1 MIVLDT
7 NVVSELVRPSPNRSV
22 VEWVDEHDSSELVI
36 TALTA
41 AELRAGV
48 ALLPE
53 GRRKDELGMRI
64 ESLLVE
70 TFAGYVLAFR
80 CGLLCLLRGGPRC
93 PHPRWPPDHHFRCTD
108 RCGLPPVRLSLGDKE
123 HHRLHRHRHTAGQP
137 VGPHDLKL

>member
-7 NVVSELVRPSPNRSV
+7 HVVSELVRPSPNRSV
-22 VEWVDEHDSSELVI
+22 VEWVDEHDSSELVL

-53 GRRKDELGMRI
+53 GRRRDELGMRI

-70 TFAGYVLAFR
+70 TFAGYVLAFDVGSSAYYAEVLAVR
-80 CGLLCLLRGGPRC
+80 TRGGRPITTFDAQIAAVCRQYDSVLAT
-93 PHPRWPPDHHFRCTD
+93 RNTTD
-108 RCGLPPVRLSLGDKE
+108 FTDTGIQLVNPWDP
-123 HHRLHRHRHTAGQP
+123 TI
-137 VGPHDLKL
+137 

>member
-7 NVVSELVRPSPNRSV
+7 HVVSELVRPSPNRSV
-22 VEWVDEHDSSELVI
+22 VEWVDEHDSSELVL

-53 GRRKDELGMRI
+53 GRRRVELGMRI

-70 TFAGYVLAFR
+70 TFAGYVLAFDVGSSAYYAEVLAVR
-80 CGLLCLLRGGPRC
+80 TRGGRPITTFDAQIAAVCRQYDSVLAT
-93 PHPRWPPDHHFRCTD
+93 RNTTD
-108 RCGLPPVRLSLGDKE
+108 FTDTGIQLVNPWDP
-123 HHRLHRHRHTAGQP
+123 TI
-137 VGPHDLKL
+137 

>member
-1 MIVLDT
+1 MIVLDS

-53 GRRKDELGMRI
+53 GRRRDELGMRI

-70 TFAGYVLAFR
+70 TFAGYVLAFDVGSSAYYAEVLAVR
-80 CGLLCLLRGGPRC
+80 TRGGRPITTFDAQIAAVCRQYDSVLAT
-93 PHPRWPPDHHFRCTD
+93 RNTTD
-108 RCGLPPVRLSLGDKE
+108 FTDTGIQLVNPWDP
-123 HHRLHRHRHTAGQP
+123 TI
-137 VGPHDLKL
+137 

>member
-53 GRRKDELGMRI
+53 GRRRVELGMRI

-70 TFAGYVLAFR
+70 TFAGYVLAFDVGSSAYYAEVLAVR
-80 CGLLCLLRGGPRC
+80 TRGGRPITTFDTQIAAVCRQYDSVLAT
-93 PHPRWPPDHHFRCTD
+93 RNTTD
-108 RCGLPPVRLSLGDKE
+108 FTD
-123 HHRLHRHRHTAGQP
+123 AGIQLVNP
-137 VGPHDLKL
+137 WDLTI

>member
-7 NVVSELVRPSPNRSV
+7 NVVSELVRLSPNRSV

-48 ALLPE
+48 ALLPG
-53 GRRKDELGMRI
+53 GRRRDELGIRI

-70 TFAGYVLAFR
+70 TFAGYVLAFDVGSSAYYADVLAVR
-80 CGLLCLLRGGPRC
+80 TRSSLPISTFDAQIAAVCRQYDAVLATRNT
-93 PHPRWPPDHHFRCTD
+93 TD
-108 RCGLPPVRLSLGDKE
+108 F
-123 HHRLHRHRHTAGQP
+123 AGTEVMLVNP
-137 VGPHDLKL
+137 WDPAL

>member
-1 MIVLDT
+1 VIVLDS

-22 VEWVDEHDSSELVI
+22 VEWVDEHDSSELVL

-53 GRRKDELGMRI
+53 GRRRDELGMRI

-70 TFAGYVLAFR
+70 TFAGYVLAFDVGSSAYYAEVLAVR
-80 CGLLCLLRGGPRC
+80 TRGGRPITTFDAQIAAVCRQYDSVLAT
-93 PHPRWPPDHHFRCTD
+93 RNTTD
-108 RCGLPPVRLSLGDKE
+108 FTDTGIQLVNPWDP
-123 HHRLHRHRHTAGQP
+123 TI
-137 VGPHDLKL
+137 

>member
-7 NVVSELVRPSPNRSV
+7 HVVSELVRPSPNRSV
-22 VEWVDEHDSSELVI
+22 VEWVDEHDSSELVL

-53 GRRKDELGMRI
+53 GRRGDELGMRI

-70 TFAGYVLAFR
+70 TFAGYVLAFDVGSSAYYAEVLAVR
-80 CGLLCLLRGGPRC
+80 TRGGRPITTFDAQIAAVCRQYDSVLAT
-93 PHPRWPPDHHFRCTD
+93 RNTTD
-108 RCGLPPVRLSLGDKE
+108 FTDTGIQLVNPWDP
-123 HHRLHRHRHTAGQP
+123 TI
-137 VGPHDLKL
+137 

>member
-70 TFAGYVLAFR
+70 TFAGYVLAFDV
-80 CGLLCLLRGGPRC
+80 GSSAYYAELLAVRTRGGRPITTFDAQIAAVCRQYDSVLAT
-93 PHPRWPPDHHFRCTD
+93 RNTTD
-108 RCGLPPVRLSLGDKE
+108 FTDTGIQLVNPWDP
-123 HHRLHRHRHTAGQP
+123 TI
-137 VGPHDLKL
+137 

>member
-53 GRRKDELGMRI
+53 GRRGDELGMRI

-70 TFAGYVLAFR
+70 TFAGYVLAFDVGSSAYYAEVLAVR
-80 CGLLCLLRGGPRC
+80 TRGGRPITTFDAQIAAVCRQYDSVLAT
-93 PHPRWPPDHHFRCTD
+93 RNTTD
-108 RCGLPPVRLSLGDKE
+108 FTDTGIQLVNPWDP
-123 HHRLHRHRHTAGQP
+123 TI
-137 VGPHDLKL
+137 

>member
-22 VEWVDEHDSSELVI
+22 VEWVDEHDSSELVL

-53 GRRKDELGMRI
+53 GRRGDELGMRI

-70 TFAGYVLAFR
+70 TFAGYVLAFDVGSSAYYAEVLAVR
-80 CGLLCLLRGGPRC
+80 TRGGRPITTFDAQIAAVCRQYDSVLAT
-93 PHPRWPPDHHFRCTD
+93 RNTTD
-108 RCGLPPVRLSLGDKE
+108 FTDTGIQLVNPWDP
-123 HHRLHRHRHTAGQP
+123 TI
-137 VGPHDLKL
+137 

>member
-1 MIVLDT
+1 VIVLDT

-22 VEWVDEHDSSELVI
+22 VEWVDEHDSSELVL

-53 GRRKDELGMRI
+53 GRRGDELGMRI

-70 TFAGYVLAFR
+70 TFAGYVLAFDVGSSAYYAEVLAVR
-80 CGLLCLLRGGPRC
+80 TRGGRPITTFDAQIAAVCRQYDSVLAT
-93 PHPRWPPDHHFRCTD
+93 RNTTD
-108 RCGLPPVRLSLGDKE
+108 FTDTGIQLVNPWDP
-123 HHRLHRHRHTAGQP
+123 TI
-137 VGPHDLKL
+137 

>member
-1 MIVLDT
+1 MIVLDS

-70 TFAGYVLAFR
+70 TFAGYVLAFDVGSSAYYAEVLAVR
-80 CGLLCLLRGGPRC
+80 TRGGRPITTFDAQIAAVCRQYDSVLAT
-93 PHPRWPPDHHFRCTD
+93 RNTTD
-108 RCGLPPVRLSLGDKE
+108 FTDTGIQLVNPWDP
-123 HHRLHRHRHTAGQP
+123 TI
-137 VGPHDLKL
+137 

>member
-22 VEWVDEHDSSELVI
+22 VEWVDEHDSSELVL

-48 ALLPE
+48 ALLPV
-53 GRRKDELGMRI
+53 GRRGDELGMRI

-70 TFAGYVLAFR
+70 TFAGYVLAFDVGSSAYYAEVLAVR
-80 CGLLCLLRGGPRC
+80 TRGGRPITTFDAQIAAVCRQYDSVLAT
-93 PHPRWPPDHHFRCTD
+93 RNTTD
-108 RCGLPPVRLSLGDKE
+108 FTDTGIQLVNPWDP
-123 HHRLHRHRHTAGQP
+123 TI
-137 VGPHDLKL
+137 

>member
-1 MIVLDT
+1 VIVLDT

-22 VEWVDEHDSSELVI
+22 VDWVDEHDSSELVI

-53 GRRKDELGMRI
+53 GRWKDELGMRI

-70 TFAGYVLAFR
+70 TFAGYVLAFDVGSSAYYAEVLAVR
-80 CGLLCLLRGGPRC
+80 TRGGRPITTFDAQIAAVCRQYDSVLAT
-93 PHPRWPPDHHFRCTD
+93 RNTTD
-108 RCGLPPVRLSLGDKE
+108 FTDTGIQLVNPWDP
-123 HHRLHRHRHTAGQP
+123 TI
-137 VGPHDLKL
+137 

>member
-1 MIVLDT
+1 VIVLDT

-53 GRRKDELGMRI
+53 SRRKDELGMRI

-70 TFAGYVLAFR
+70 TFAGYVLAFDVGSSAYYAEVLAVR
-80 CGLLCLLRGGPRC
+80 TRGGRPITTFDAQIAAVCRQYDSVLAT
-93 PHPRWPPDHHFRCTD
+93 RNTTD
-108 RCGLPPVRLSLGDKE
+108 FTDTGIQLVNPWDP
-123 HHRLHRHRHTAGQP
+123 TI
-137 VGPHDLKL
+137 

>member
-1 MIVLDT
+1 VIVLDT

-53 GRRKDELGMRI
+53 GRRRDELGMRI

-70 TFAGYVLAFR
+70 TFAGNVLAFDVGSSAYYAEVLAVR
-80 CGLLCLLRGGPRC
+80 TRGGRPITTFDAQIAAVCRQYDSVLAT
-93 PHPRWPPDHHFRCTD
+93 RNTTD
-108 RCGLPPVRLSLGDKE
+108 FTDTGIQLVNPWDP
-123 HHRLHRHRHTAGQP
+123 TI
-137 VGPHDLKL
+137 

>member
-1 MIVLDT
+1 VIVLDS

-22 VEWVDEHDSSELVI
+22 VEWVDEHDSSELVL

-53 GRRKDELGMRI
+53 GRRRDELGMRI

-70 TFAGYVLAFR
+70 TFAGYVLAFDVGSSAYYAEVLAVR
-80 CGLLCLLRGGPRC
+80 TRGGRPITTIDAQIAAVCRQYDSVLAT
-93 PHPRWPPDHHFRCTD
+93 RNTTD
-108 RCGLPPVRLSLGDKE
+108 FTDTGIQLVNPWDP
-123 HHRLHRHRHTAGQP
+123 TI
-137 VGPHDLKL
+137 

>member
-1 MIVLDT
+1 MIVLDS

-22 VEWVDEHDSSELVI
+22 VEWVDEHDSSELVL

-53 GRRKDELGMRI
+53 GRRRDELGMRI

-70 TFAGYVLAFR
+70 TFAGYVLAFDVGSSAYYAEVLAVR
-80 CGLLCLLRGGPRC
+80 TRGGRPITTFDAQIAAVCRQYDSVLAT
-93 PHPRWPPDHHFRCTD
+93 RNTTD
-108 RCGLPPVRLSLGDKE
+108 FTDTGIQLVNPWDP
-123 HHRLHRHRHTAGQP
+123 TI
-137 VGPHDLKL
+137 

>member
-1 MIVLDT
+1 VIVLDT

-70 TFAGYVLAFR
+70 TFAGYVLAFDVGSSAYYAEVLAVR
-80 CGLLCLLRGGPRC
+80 TRGGRPITTFDAQIAAVCRQYDSVLAT
-93 PHPRWPPDHHFRCTD
+93 RNTTD
-108 RCGLPPVRLSLGDKE
+108 FTDTGIQLVNPWDP
-123 HHRLHRHRHTAGQP
+123 TI
-137 VGPHDLKL
+137 